1 MQAVKSAG
9 QIIDLFLKLSPCWK
23 KLVAAGEPYSAEF
36 MSMSTE
42 LQKGTRTLQALCS
55 EAKSKAELGIVA
67 KVAPLLATE
76 SCTAGLLHAT
86 TGRWRGAARSVPSV
100 RQRPCMLSDFT

>member
-9 QIIDLFLKLSPCWK
+9 QIIDLFLKLGPCWK

-36 MSMSTE
+36 MSISTE

-55 EAKSKAELGIVA
+55 EAKSKKELGIVA
-67 KVAPLLATE
+67 KVGDLSAWSGNHGSLYCRDLVLPQSQLAE
-76 SCTAGLLHAT
+76 NVGSN
-86 TGRWRGAARSVPSV
+86 RR
-100 RQRPCMLSDFT
+100 

>member
-1 MQAVKSAG
+1 MRSAA

-36 MSMSTE
+36 MSISTE

-55 EAKSKAELGIVA
+55 EQACKFL
-67 KVAPLLATE
+67 
-76 SCTAGLLHAT
+76 
-86 TGRWRGAARSVPSV
+86 
-100 RQRPCMLSDFT
+100 